1 MIVTNLRLDS
11 VPSSPRQVLSP
22 LRRAVASAPMRVS
35 LAGGGTDHAPFVPG
49 VGGRIVGTAI
59 DLRVRALVEPFERGW
74 VRLELS
80 ATSLAFTRRSGEPRS
95 RDTSARLL
103 EETLVRTGVGDGVRL
118 RVETDL
124 VPGTG
129 LGGSA
134 AAAVAALAALA
145 ASLDEALDPETL
157 MEGAVRV
164 ERDGLGL
171 SGGSQDQ
178 IFAACGGML
187 DLRFDERGLTHL
199 EAVAA
204 DPALIAALAAG
215 MMLVDT
221 GQRRVSGEV
230 IARGSYR
237 SDVTAE
243 LVLAAGEVAVGLR
256 EGSLARVLTGMRR
269 SAVAKAARYPE
280 ANAGAT
286 AIARRLAPLG
296 AEVVRMCGAGGGG
309 HVLVWA
315 PADCHAAITASLG
328 GAAVRRPAIA
338 APGVRIEEG
347 A

>member
-1 MIVTNLRLDS
+1 
-11 VPSSPRQVLSP
+11 
-22 LRRAVASAPMRVS
+22 MRVS

-59 DLRVRALVEPFERGW
+59 DLRVRALVEPFDRGW

-80 ATSLAFTRRSGEPRS
+80 ATGLAFTRRSGEPRS

-103 EETLVRTGVGDGVRL
+103 EETLVRTSIGDGVRL
-118 RVETDL
+118 RIETDL

-134 AAAVAALAALA
+134 AAAVAALAAIA
-145 ASLDEALDPETL
+145 ASRDEALDPEAL
-157 MEGAVRV
+157 IEGAVRV

-187 DLRFDERGLTHL
+187 DLHFDERGLTHR
-199 EAVAA
+199 EAVTA

-221 GQRRVSGEV
+221 GQRRVSGDV
-230 IARGSYR
+230 IDRGSYR

-256 EGSLARVLTGMRR
+256 QGSLARVLAGMRR
-269 SAVAKAARYPE
+269 SAAAKAARCPE

-286 AIARRLAPLG
+286 AIAQSLAPLG

-309 HVLVWA
+309 HILVWA
-315 PADCHAAITASLG
+315 PAERHAAISASLG

-338 APGVRIEEG
+338 AAGVRIEEG